1 MNLGMKN
8 ASELFQGE
16 LKCALEA
23 IDPDTQ
29 DSINE
34 IRLRNGR
41 FLTVTSNGRDY
52 FLSPQGDML
61 INPQSA
67 VISESSDIEYAFKT
81 AFSYSLHSYSKELSA
96 GYVTTK
102 GGNRVGICGT
112 AVSSGNTGQVDTVK
126 YISSLNIRIAHEVK
140 GFAEGVYRSCLE
152 SGLCGVLII
161 GPPASGKTTLLR
173 DLTRILGSKTRVSL
187 IDELNEISATY
198 RNIAQNDIGLLTDVF
213 VGYPKHS
220 GVTTAVRVMS
230 PKAIV
235 VDEIGTENDLI
246 SLEYALHSGVCL
258 ITAVHGVDFEDVS
271 RKPCIMALLKERA
284 FSYAVELHG
293 GYSIK
298 VRKID

>member
-1 MNLGMKN
+1 MIN
-8 ASELFQGE
+8 ALELFQGE
-16 LKCALEA
+16 LKTALHGLDA
-23 IDPDTQ
+23 DIS

-41 FLTVTSNGRDY
+41 YLTITAFGKDY
-52 FLSPQGDML
+52 FLSTQGKL
-61 INPQSA
+61 LTSPEGA
-67 VISESSDIEYAFKT
+67 VISCDGDIEYAFKT

-96 GYVTTK
+96 GYITTK

-112 AVSSGNTGQVDTVK
+112 AVSSGGTGQVDTVK

-140 GFAEGVYRSCLE
+140 GFADEIYRICLE
-152 SGLCGVLII
+152 KRLCGVLII

-198 RNIAQNDIGLLTDVF
+198 RNKAQSDVGCLTDVF

-220 GVTTAVRVMS
+220 GVATAVRVMS
-230 PKAIV
+230 PKAVV
-235 VDEIGTENDLI
+235 VDEIGTENDLV

-258 ITAVHGVDFEDVS
+258 ITAVHGIDLEDVS
-271 RKPCIMALLKERA
+271 GKSCIKALLKEKA
-284 FSYAVELHG
+284 FDYAVEINS
-293 GYSIK
+293 GYSLK